1 MPSWRRPEAGRQTV
15 FVAEDDPDF
24 RITLGDVL
32 EQDGFDAVLFS
43 SAQTLL
49 SSLENDVPA
58 LIVTDVVM
66 PGLSGGLLVSA
77 LRVNDRWRGI
87 PVVVMTGS
95 NDTTLPIRLD
105 APVVYKPDTHG
116 LLRVV
121 HTAIRDSI
129 DDHSAKAPN
138 RA

>member
-1 MPSWRRPEAGRQTV
+1 MPSWRRPAARRQTV

-24 RITLGDVL
+24 RTALGDVL
-32 EQDGFDAVLFS
+32 AQDGFDAVLFS

-66 PGLSGGLLVSA
+66 PGLSGGQLLGA
-77 LRVNDRWRGI
+77 LRANDRWRGI

-95 NDTTLPIRLD
+95 NDATLPIRLD
-105 APVVYKPDTHG
+105 APVVYKPDTDG
-116 LLRVV
+116 LLRMV
-121 HTAIRDSI
+121 HTALRDSTG
-129 DDHSAKAPN
+129 DHSAEAPN

>member
-1 MPSWRRPEAGRQTV
+1 MQKWRGSDAGRQTV

-24 RITLGDVL
+24 RIALGEVL
-32 EQDGFDAVLFS
+32 AEDGFDTVLFS

-49 SSLENDVPA
+49 SSLDDSVPA

-66 PGLSGGLLVSA
+66 PGLSGGQLLGA
-77 LRVNDRWRGI
+77 LRENDRWRSI

-95 NDTTLPIRLD
+95 NDTALPFRLD
-105 APVVYKPDTHG
+105 APVVYKPDTDE

-121 HTAIRDSI
+121 HTVLRSPAGNQSREEPFG
-129 DDHSAKAPN
+129 A
-138 RA
+138 